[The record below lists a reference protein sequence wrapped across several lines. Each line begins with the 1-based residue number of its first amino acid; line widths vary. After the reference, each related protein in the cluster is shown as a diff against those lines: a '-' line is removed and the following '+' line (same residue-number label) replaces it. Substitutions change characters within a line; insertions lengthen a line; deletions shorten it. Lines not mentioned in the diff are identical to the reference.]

1 MKQEIEW
8 VSKMKKNR
16 KKTGIIL
23 IAVLLLAV
31 FVFAGGNIYLYQSL
45 KVAKEEKFAAAEEQE
60 ALEKKIEKLEKE
72 EETLRKE
79 IEEEKKKTEELGQ
92 GQTAQKEGNAENLP
106 NISEDED
113 NKETEN
119 NSKSTEES
127 DNIKLVMDAHIAERV
142 GAGEDWQIY
151 VKRLSD
157 GLEISA
163 GSGQMRSAS
172 LIKLYIMGAV
182 YNCYDEIASENGKE
196 TVDRL
201 LSSMITV
208 SDNDSAN
215 SLTAMLGKGD
225 SEAGKAV
232 VNDYCSQNGYNDTS
246 MGRMLLESNAK
257 GENYTSAVDCGK
269 FLEGI
274 YNETMPHS
282 AEMMALLKQ
291 QERTGK
297 IPAGIPEEVETANKT
312 GELDI
317 VENDVAIIFNGN
329 APYILCVLSDNVSD
343 AAGARENIKNLS
355 SDIYWTIQ
363 QG

>member
-1 MKQEIEW
+1 M
-8 VSKMKKNR
+8 
-16 KKTGIIL
+16 
-23 IAVLLLAV
+23 LLLAALI
-31 FVFAGGNIYLYQSL
+31 FAGGNIYLYQSL
-45 KVAKEEKFAAAEEQE
+45 NAAKEEKLAAEEEQK
-60 ALEKKIEKLEKE
+60 ALEKKIEKLEQE

-79 IEEEKKKTEELGQ
+79 IEEEEKKTEQLGQ
-92 GQTAQKEGNAENLP
+92 EQTAQKEEEAETLP
-106 NISEDED
+106 NASEDED
-113 NKETEN
+113 DKVTEN
-119 NSKSTEES
+119 NSESTEES

-142 GAGEDWQIY
+142 GAGEDWQVY

-157 GLEISA
+157 GLEVSA
-163 GSGQMRSAS
+163 GSGQMRAAS

-182 YNCYDEIASENGKE
+182 YGDYDEIVSENGKE
-196 TVDRL
+196 AVDSL

-225 SEAGKAV
+225 SEAGKAA
-232 VNDYCSQNGYNDTS
+232 VNDYCSQNGYKDTS

-257 GENYTSAVDCGK
+257 GENYTSAADCGK
-269 FLEGI
+269 FLEGV

-297 IPAGIPEEVETANKT
+297 IPAGIPEGVETANKT

-317 VENDVAIIFNGN
+317 VENDAAIIFNGD

-355 SDIYWTIQ
+355 GDIYNSMSK
-363 QG
+363 